1 MEGKT
6 MHKVKII
13 LCIVMIFSV
22 AISSGCGRAVVQVVG
37 KGVAKTISKAP
48 RFVKGEFKG
57 MVAEQVFETAYDK
70 ATDNKPQNS
79 TAKPSAGAKVGAIAG
94 GAIIADE
101 LLSEDKNW
109 IKDLNNG
116 AYIWNPEQH
125 EGESVRW
132 SGNVIREGNNLY
144 AQGPGKLEWYM
155 DGKLFETEEGNFE
168 RGKQHGRF
176 VHINSSGEKF
186 YSNWDNGE
194 PISVERP
201 TIQGALNA
209 KDLSLGELSI
219 DDRAE
224 KVASKMGKADSSSTD
239 SDGGQRL
246 KFKDA
251 EVVIKNGKISAL
263 VSFSPVL
270 KTPRGIHEGSSVQE
284 VLEKYGTGCMK
295 TSFGDQTLYE
305 YAVTSADG
313 TPCLLRFAI
322 NNSNGKVD
330 YISERF
336 AQSEPAKESQSN
348 EAPAATVIDTDTSAE
363 QAFINYHKAVT
374 AKNYREAYETLSY
387 KQRERRGDFDTFV
400 KGFADTIS
408 SEVTDLKLV
417 SSDDDSR
424 TFNYTL
430 TARDRAQGNRV
441 KVMTFKGQVVMAK
454 DKGRWYIRSAQSDKV
469 NERYE

>member
-37 KGVAKTISKAP
+37 KTITKAP

-70 ATDNKPQNS
+70 ATDNTPQNS

-144 AQGPGKLEWYM
+144 AQGHGKLEWYM
-155 DGKLFETEEGNFE
+155 DGKLFETEEGTFE
-168 RGKQHGRF
+168 RGKQQGRF
-176 VHINSSGEKF
+176 VHVNSSGEKF

-209 KDLSLGELSI
+209 KDLSLGELTI

-224 KVASKMGKADSSSTD
+224 KVTSKMGKAGSSSTD

-251 EVVIKNGKISAL
+251 EVVIKNGKVSAL
-263 VSFSPVL
+263 VSFSPAF

-284 VLEKYGTGCMK
+284 VLDKYGTGCMK
-295 TSFGDQTLYE
+295 TAFGDQTLYE

-336 AQSEPAKESQSN
+336 AQSEPPSN
-348 EAPAATVIDTDTSAE
+348 AATVTDNSAE
-363 QAFINYHKAVT
+363 QTFINYHKAIT
-374 AKNYREAYETLSY
+374 NRNYREAYETLSY
-387 KQRERRGDFDTFV
+387 KQREKFGDFDSYV
-400 KGFADTIS
+400 KGFTDTIS
-408 SEVTDLKLV
+408 SEVTDMQLV
-417 SSDDDSR
+417 SSDEDSR

-430 TARDRAQGNRV
+430 TARDRYQGNRV

-454 DKGRWYIRSAQSDKV
+454 DKGRWYVRNARSDKV

>member
-1 MEGKT
+1 MYKA
-6 MHKVKII
+6 II
-13 LCIVMIFSV
+13 LCIVMIFST
-22 AISSGCGRAVVQVVG
+22 AIFGGCGRAVQVVG
-37 KGVAKTISKAP
+37 KSVVKSFSKAP
-48 RFVKGEFKG
+48 KFVKGEFRE
-57 MVAEQVFETAYDK
+57 MVVEQAVGTAYDSM
-70 ATDNKPQNS
+70 TENNTQRS
-79 TAKPSAGAKVGAIAG
+79 TAKPSAGSRVGAIAG
-94 GAIIADE
+94 GAVVANE
-101 LLSEDKNW
+101 LLSDERNW
-109 IKDLNNG
+109 IKDSNSG
-116 AYIWNPEQH
+116 AYIWNPEPQ

-132 SGNVIREGNNLY
+132 SGSVIREGNNLY
-144 AQGPGKLEWYM
+144 AQGSGKLEWFM
-155 DGKLFETEEGNFE
+155 DGELFETEEGTFE

-176 VHINSSGEKF
+176 VHMNSNGEKF

-263 VSFSPVL
+263 VSFSPAL
-270 KTPRGIHEGSSVQE
+270 KTPRGIHEGSTVQE
-284 VLEKYGTGCMK
+284 VLDKYGTGCMK
-295 TSFGDQTLYE
+295 TSYGEQTLYE

-336 AQSEPAKESQSN
+336 AQSAPAKESQSN